1 MGGLVLASKVHLPPL
16 GQKQQREPGGGG
28 DPQCL
33 PLAASACREVGIWL
47 LERSLGTSAGSTA
60 WPWA

>member
-1 MGGLVLASKVHLPPL
+1 MGGLVLASKLRLPPL
-16 GQKQQREPGGGG
+16 GQKQQRGGGF
-28 DPQCL
+28 PECL

-60 WPWA
+60 WHCA